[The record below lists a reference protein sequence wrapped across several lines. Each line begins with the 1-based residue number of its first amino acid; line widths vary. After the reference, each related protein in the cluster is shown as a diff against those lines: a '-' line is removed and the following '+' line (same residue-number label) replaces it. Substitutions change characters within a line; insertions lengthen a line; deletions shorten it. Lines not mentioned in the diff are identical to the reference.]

1 MTDTKKYKYLNK
13 EFLNRINHISR
24 DVMKYNR
31 SLPQDLIDRLPEERF
46 YIITFSMLHEHIA
59 GKPADPHVRCLIY
72 GGPDVPNPMILDVE
86 MGLYDTLPEAEVPAE
101 PEPSNSKPEVAA
113 T

>member
-1 MTDTKKYKYLNK
+1 
-13 EFLNRINHISR
+13 
-24 DVMKYNR
+24 
-31 SLPQDLIDRLPEERF
+31 
-46 YIITFSMLHEHIA
+46 
-59 GKPADPHVRCLIY
+59 LIY